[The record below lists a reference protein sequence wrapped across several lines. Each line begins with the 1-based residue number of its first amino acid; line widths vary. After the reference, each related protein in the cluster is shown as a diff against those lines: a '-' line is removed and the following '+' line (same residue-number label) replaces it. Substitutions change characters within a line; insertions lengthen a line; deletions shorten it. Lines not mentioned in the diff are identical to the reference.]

1 MLYDGQTNVPT
12 SCNIDSFDR
21 DELERA
27 ARTWQAIRRAVNYI
41 GRKSMASVTRNI
53 FRHRHDF
60 SIELNLESVWLVKL
74 FAGRVGVMKTIQT
87 QTTLLCLLLDCLSV
101 LLSREYHMTEMATTK
116 YTFIIFRTFSQID
129 LDFSVEL
136 PNSFTC
142 VCLPSAS
149 PTSKIIIISFT
160 VRTHCFNC
168 FRPILW

>member
-53 FRHRHDF
+53 FRHRYDF

-74 FAGRVGVMKTIQT
+74 VAGRW
-87 QTTLLCLLLDCLSV
+87 
-101 LLSREYHMTEMATTK
+101 
-116 YTFIIFRTFSQID
+116 
-129 LDFSVEL
+129 
-136 PNSFTC
+136 
-142 VCLPSAS
+142 PSWGYEDN
-149 PTSKIIIISFT
+149 TNTNHFT
-160 VRTHCFNC
+160 VPLARLLV
-168 FRPILW
+168 RAIVA